1 MYTEITRAEIWNSSG
16 ELFAVVEGGSLVTCG
31 EDMNASGEA
40 IDAMRCGLEELFRN
54 LHSDTFDV
62 RFPELG
68 E

>member
-1 MYTEITRAEIWNSSG
+1 MYIEITRAEIWNSNN
-16 ELFAVVEGGSLVTCG
+16 EVFATVEGGSLIRCG
-31 EDMNASGEA
+31 EDMNDSGGA

-54 LHSDTFDV
+54 LHNDEFDV